1 MDRILRQAVK
11 RGARRMAGAVALAWL
26 VANAG
31 CNPQGGGLV
40 VVPETDEKQ
49 YQYAQQMLKEDRQA
63 EALAAF
69 LRVIKK
75 RDDDAPLS
83 QLSAGQLCLSV
94 KNDPIEAIY
103 HFQRYLEGEPNSEQ
117 APMVREL
124 IDTAKKDFLKQLP
137 GQPYN
142 GEYDRLE
149 LLDEI
154 ATLKKE
160 NDALHSQLA
169 NAVGQAQTGGIHLGT
184 LPASPSDNIAVAPVA
199 ANGPENSATPK
210 SPAKPAAARSYTVQ
224 SGDTLSNISS
234 QMYGTK
240 TRWKDILEANSDV
253 LKSPKDLK
261 PGQVLKIP
269 Q

>member
-1 MDRILRQAVK
+1 
-11 RGARRMAGAVALAWL
+11 MAGAVALAWL
-26 VANAG
+26 AVNAG
-31 CNPQGGGLV
+31 CNRQGGDLEV
-40 VVPETDEKQ
+40 VAETDEKQ

-75 RDDDAPLS
+75 REDDAPLS
-83 QLSAGQLCLSV
+83 QLEAGELCLKV

-103 HFQRYLEGEPNSEQ
+103 HFQKYLEIDPKSEQ

-124 IDTAKKDFLKQLP
+124 IDTAKKAFLKQLP

-142 GEYDRLE
+142 GEFDRLE

-154 ATLKKE
+154 ASLKKD
-160 NDALHSQLA
+160 NDALRAQLGRPVA
-169 NAVGQAQTGGIHLGT
+169 TQSGMTGGIHLGT
-184 LPASPSDNIAVAPVA
+184 LPPTPSDNIAVATVP
-199 ANGPENSATPK
+199 ATTTTTNP
-210 SPAKPAAARSYTVQ
+210 PAQNNPTKPAATKTYTVE
-224 SGDTLSNISS
+224 SGDTLSNVSS
-234 QMYGTK
+234 KVYGTK
-240 TRWKDILEANSDV
+240 NRWKDILDANSDQ
-253 LKSPKDLK
+253 LKSPKGLK

>member
-1 MDRILRQAVK
+1 MDWIRSYAVK

-26 VANAG
+26 AVNTG
-31 CNPQGGGLV
+31 CNRQGGDLEV
-40 VVPETDEKQ
+40 VAETDEKQ

-75 RDDDAPLS
+75 REDDAPLS
-83 QLSAGQLCLSV
+83 QLAAGELCLNV

-103 HFQRYLEGEPNSEQ
+103 HFQRYLEAEPNSEQ

-124 IDTAKKDFLKQLP
+124 VDTAKKDFLQHLP

-149 LLDEI
+149 LISEI
-154 ATLKKE
+154 ASLKKE
-160 NDALHSQLA
+160 NDQLRSQLGNGA
-169 NAVGQAQTGGIHLGT
+169 AGQTGGIHLGT
-184 LPASPSDNIAVAPVA
+184 LPASPSDNIAVAPVS
-199 ANGPENSATPK
+199 ANAPANPATANTPV
-210 SPAKPAAARSYTVQ
+210 KPAAAAKSYTVQ

-234 QMYGTK
+234 QVYGTK
-240 TRWKDILEANSDV
+240 TRWKDILAANSDV

>member
-1 MDRILRQAVK
+1 MDPIWQQTVK
-11 RGARRMAGAVALAWL
+11 RGARRVAGAAALAWL
-26 VANAG
+26 AANAG
-31 CNPQGGGLV
+31 CNQQGGDFAV
-40 VVPETDEKQ
+40 VAETDEKQ

-75 RDDDAPLS
+75 REDDAPLS
-83 QLSAGQLCLSV
+83 QLAAGELYLKV
-94 KNDPIEAIY
+94 KDDPIEAIY
-103 HFQRYLEGEPNSEQ
+103 HFQKYLDAEPNSEQ

-124 IDTAKKDFLKQLP
+124 VDTAKKDFLQHLP

-149 LLDEI
+149 LISEI
-154 ATLKKE
+154 ASLKKE
-160 NDALHSQLA
+160 NDQLRSQLG
-169 NAVGQAQTGGIHLGT
+169 NAAAQTGGIHLGT
-184 LPASPSDNIAVAPVA
+184 LPATPSDNIAVAPVPANAPANPA
-199 ANGPENSATPK
+199 APNNTP
-210 SPAKPAAARSYTVQ
+210 KPAAAAKSYTVQ
-224 SGDTLSNISS
+224 SGDTLSSISS

-240 TRWKDILEANSDV
+240 NRWKDILAVNGDL